1 MITLDLKR
9 FRLSLTFGFFF
20 VVALTTLRDNTL
32 GTMSLLFC
40 IAHEF
45 GHLTAMRIFGI
56 KLHSLRFYG
65 AGIKIT
71 ADDMSAISKPARAL
85 IYLAGPLT
93 NLLFAMIFNGD
104 IRALNL
110 ALAVFN
116 LLPIAYFDGGKLLS
130 LVFPNQRTFL
140 NLLSAVSCTAIAV
153 LIATAVY
160 NNPHTLN
167 PSSIMTF
174 LFIAISCILDG

>member
-40 IAHEF
+40 IAHEL
-45 GHLTAMRIFGI
+45 GHLTVMRLFGI
-56 KLHSLRFYG
+56 KLHALRFYG

-71 ADDMSAISKPARAL
+71 ADDMSAISRPARAL

-93 NLLFAMIFNGD
+93 NLLLALLFRGD
-104 IRALNL
+104 PRTLNL

-130 LVFPNQRTFL
+130 LIFPNRRIPL
-140 NLLSAVSCTAIAV
+140 NLLSVASCTAIAI
-153 LIATAVY
+153 LIAAAIY
-160 NNPHTLN
+160 NNPHALN
-167 PSSIMTF
+167 PSAIMTF